1 MPSSGRWVTT
11 GSGRPG
17 VGAMP
22 RASSR
27 LVAWSSSP
35 WTDAVTMAPAPG
47 GEAGPPGRVSAPP
60 PAAMDAWFGPRRE
73 LAEAFAVH
81 LRTSAVERGLVGP
94 REVPRLW
101 TRHILNCAAVAPLLP
116 AAAEVLD
123 VGSGAGLPG
132 LVLAI
137 AREDVHVTLVEPLLR
152 RVAWLEEVTSD
163 LGLGNV
169 AVLRGRA
176 EELDGGWADVA
187 TARAVA
193 PLAKLSAW
201 CLPLVRSGGTMLAIK
216 GRSAAEELVETADRL
231 PPLGAVDWR
240 VLEVGADLL
249 EEATTVVEIRK
260 GDGPPWSSRGG
271 KRPRRSRR

>member
-1 MPSSGRWVTT
+1 VS
-11 GSGRPG
+11 
-17 VGAMP
+17 P
-22 RASSR
+22 RVSSR
-27 LVAWSSSP
+27 RGAWSFSLSL
-35 WTDAVTMAPAPG
+35 DAVSAGEPAGKGQLPVSPAAAPAAAV
-47 GEAGPPGRVSAPP
+47 EAY
-60 PAAMDAWFGPRRE
+60 FGVRSP
-73 LAEAFAVH
+73 LAEAFAEH
-81 LRTSAVERGLVGP
+81 LGTTAVERGLLGP

-116 AAAEVLD
+116 QGADVVD

-132 LVLAI
+132 IVLAI
-137 AREDVHVTLVEPLLR
+137 ARKDVHVTLVEPLLR

-231 PPLGAVDWR
+231 PPLGAVQWR
-240 VLEVGADLL
+240 VVEVGGELL

-260 GDGPPWSSRGG
+260 GDGPPRSSPGG
-271 KRPRRSRR
+271 KRARRSRR